1 MVEKK
6 IMWHVPGEYV
16 DRVRAGNTKEA
27 SDKRQLLRVDDYLE
41 FTGTDYKKH
50 DYEDIEAYIQ
60 HGIARRDNGRRYV
73 QQQFFFIR
81 KFYEWLVPKTIDENP
96 ADHVDTEHYFGKG
109 QPASKKDE
117 KANGHAIYY
126 FEPEEVDELITHAP
140 DPVARN
146 RFLIKLMFLTGP
158 RAKEVVELKWDDD
171 IDEDHRIITY
181 TTAKSRGKTETRDV
195 PYAPSL
201 DRYLRNW
208 RRKQQSRLG
217 GTEAD
222 HVFTGRRRDDNGNL
236 CAISPERVN
245 AVVRKAAESAG
256 LQETIYTDANGRER
270 KKYSSHALRHSYAVY
285 YVQGGDGKGTSGDIK
300 SLKDLLGHSST
311 EITERYLNFKP
322 STLNDLARRH
332 GPS

>member
-16 DRVRAGNTKEA
+16 DYIRAGNTKEE

-41 FTGTDYKKH
+41 FTGTDFEKH
-50 DYEDIEAYIQ
+50 DYEDVEAYIQ
-60 HGIARRDNGRRYV
+60 HGIARRDNGRRYM

-96 ADHVDTEHYFGKG
+96 AHQADAEHYLGKG
-109 QPASKKDE
+109 QPASKKD
-117 KANGHAIYY
+117 KMADGQAIYY
-126 FEPEEVDELITHAP
+126 FEPGEIDDLITHAP

-158 RAKEVVELKWDDD
+158 RAKEVVELEWDD
-171 IDEDHRIITY
+171 IDEDNRVVTY
-181 TTAKSRGKTETRDV
+181 TTAKSRGETETRDV
-195 PYAPSL
+195 PYAPTL

-217 GTEAD
+217 GSEAD
-222 HVFTGRRRDDNGNL
+222 RVFTGRRRDENDEL
-236 CAISPERVN
+236 CTISPERVN
-245 AVVRKAAESAG
+245 HVVREAASAAG

-285 YVQGGDGKGTSGDIK
+285 YVQGGDEKGNSGDIK

-311 EITERYLNFKP
+311 EITERYLKFKP
-322 STLNDLARRH
+322 STLIDLGRRH